1 MKISVIIPCYNEAD
15 TIKSVIK
22 AVPKEVLEI
31 VVIDNN
37 STDKTEEIAKGL
49 GARVVNEKKQGYGAA
64 LKRGFKEARGEIIAT
79 LDGDGQYP
87 AEMITEI
94 ANYLIE
100 NNLDFISCSRFPL
113 KNKNSLVLPRRIGN
127 LIFVLIVNFLFGL
140 NLKDSQSG
148 MWVFKK
154 AIFNEI
160 KLESDDMP
168 LSEEIKIKVAKTPK
182 LKFGEYPIPYYPRK
196 GTSKFSFFKHGLINF
211 AFLINLKIKN
221 W

>member
-1 MKISVIIPCYNEAD
+1 MKISVIIPCYNEED
-15 TIKSVIK
+15 TIRGVIE
-22 AVPKEVLEI
+22 AIPKEVLEI
-31 VVIDNN
+31 IVVDNN
-37 STDKTEEIAKGL
+37 STDKTEEIAKSL
-49 GARVVNEKKQGYGAA
+49 GARVVKEKRQGYGAA
-64 LKRGFKEARGEIIAT
+64 LKRGFEEAKGEVIVT

-87 AEMITEI
+87 AEMIMEVS
-94 ANYLIE
+94 NYLIE

-127 LIFVLIVNFLFGL
+127 LIFVIIVNFLFGL
-140 NLKDSQSG
+140 DLKDSQSG

-154 AIFNEI
+154 EIFNEI

-168 LSEEIKIKVAKTPK
+168 LSEEIKIKVAKNPK

-211 AFLINLKIKN
+211 VFLINLKIKN